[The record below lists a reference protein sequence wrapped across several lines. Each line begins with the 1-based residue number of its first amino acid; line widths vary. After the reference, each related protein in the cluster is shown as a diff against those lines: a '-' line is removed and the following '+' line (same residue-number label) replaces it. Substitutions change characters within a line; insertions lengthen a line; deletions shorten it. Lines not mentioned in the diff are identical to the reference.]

1 MTDYDKSATFAE
13 QKNTSK
19 MKKLIGAAFLLSA
32 FLVKAQIATGTS
44 TTVGAENSKWT
55 FGGYAGIGGAFGS
68 GGGTTVYITPRVGY
82 KLTEDF
88 EAGIA
93 GNFSWSNSSY
103 YSSTMVG
110 VGPFANYYFS
120 RSFFLSG
127 LFQEYF
133 VNQKNKQNQLNY
145 SGNEAA
151 LYLGGGYMQRVGER
165 AYIQIGGMYNVLYR
179 KDKSFLGSAFVP
191 QVGVVFGL

>member
-1 MTDYDKSATFAE
+1 MCIRDR
-13 QKNTSK
+13 
-19 MKKLIGAAFLLSA
+19 
-32 FLVKAQIATGTS
+32 S
-44 TTVGAENSKWT
+44 TTIGTENSKWT

-88 EAGIA
+88 EAGVA

-151 LYLGGGYMQRVGER
+151 LYMGGGYMPVSYTHLDVYKR
-165 AYIQIGGMYNVLYR
+165 QIINCCR
-179 KDKSFLGSAFVP
+179 NHWPK
-191 QVGVVFGL
+191 Q